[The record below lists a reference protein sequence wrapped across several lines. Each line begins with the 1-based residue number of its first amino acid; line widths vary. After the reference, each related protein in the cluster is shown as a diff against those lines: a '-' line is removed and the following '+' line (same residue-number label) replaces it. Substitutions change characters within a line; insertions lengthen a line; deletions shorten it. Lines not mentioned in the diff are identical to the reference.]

1 MTVRGMLNAAQG
13 MQYFQR
19 RVETTSS
26 NLANL
31 ESDGFKSDLL
41 TASLRAGTMMPE
53 ALATIDLSQ
62 GTLNR
67 TGRTMDMALEGPGFF
82 TLGTPAGERLT
93 RRGGMELDGLN
104 RLSDGHGNLYL
115 GEKGPITM
123 PSDHAVLEVAP
134 DGTVLADGQVLDKL
148 RLATVADPATLT
160 KEGEGRFVAGGKVL
174 PLAADLAPVRQ
185 GAIEESNM
193 NVMSG
198 TIDLVMIQRAY
209 ASNVEALKAMDSVL
223 GSVVNEVG
231 KV

>member
-1 MTVRGMLNAAQG
+1 MTLRGILNAAHG

-31 ESDGFKSDLL
+31 ESDGFKSDLI
-41 TASLRAGTMMPE
+41 TASLRPGTNIPD
-53 ALATIDLSQ
+53 AVSTIDLSQ
-62 GTLNR
+62 GTLNH
-67 TGRTMDMALEGPGFF
+67 TGRDLDMAFEGPGFF
-82 TLGTPAGERLT
+82 TIGTPQGERLT

-115 GEKGPITM
+115 GEKGPITL
-123 PSDHAVLEVAP
+123 PSDESKIEIHP
-134 DGTVLADGQVLDKL
+134 DGTVTADGALLDRL
-148 RLATVADPATLT
+148 RLVVPDDPSTLT
-160 KEGEGRFVAGGKVL
+160 KEGEGRFVASGKL
-174 PLAADLAPVRQ
+174 SALEPGQSPLRQ
-185 GAIEESNM
+185 GAVEESNM
-193 NVMSG
+193 NVMNG

>member
-1 MTVRGMLNAAQG
+1 MTLHGILNAAQG

-31 ESDGFKSDLL
+31 ESDGFKSDLI

-53 ALATIDLSQ
+53 AVSTIDLSQ

-67 TGRTMDMALEGPGFF
+67 TGRTLDMALEGPGFF
-82 TLGTPAGERLT
+82 TLGTKAGERLT
-93 RRGGMELDGLN
+93 RRGSMELDGLN

-115 GEKGPITM
+115 GEKGPITL
-123 PSDHAVLEVAP
+123 PSDHAVVEIAP
-134 DGTVLADGQVLDKL
+134 DGTVSADGQEIDRL
-148 RLATVADPATLT
+148 RLATVPDTSTLS
-160 KEGEGRFVAGGKVL
+160 KEGEGRFVAGGKVE
-174 PLAADLAPVRQ
+174 PMAAELAPVRQ
-185 GAIEESNM
+185 GAVEESNM
-193 NVMSG
+193 NVMTG

>member
-1 MTVRGMLNAAQG
+1 MTLRGILNAAQG

-31 ESDGFKSDLL
+31 ESDGFKSDLI
-41 TASLRAGTMMPE
+41 TASLRAGTLMPE
-53 ALATIDLSQ
+53 AVSTIDLSQ

-67 TGRTMDMALEGPGFF
+67 TGRDLDLAFEGPGFF
-82 TLGTPAGERLT
+82 TIGTPGGERLT
-93 RRGGMELDGLN
+93 RRGSMELDGQN

-115 GEKGPITM
+115 GEKGPITI
-123 PSDHAVLEVAP
+123 PSDQAKIEVHP
-134 DGTVLADGQVLDKL
+134 DGTVTADGALIDKL
-148 RLATVADPATLT
+148 RLVTPDDPGTLI
-160 KEGEGRFVAGGKVL
+160 KEGEGRFVATGKL
-174 PLAADLAPVRQ
+174 SALSADQAPVRQ
-185 GAIEESNM
+185 GVIEESNM
-193 NVMSG
+193 NAMNG

-231 KV
+231 KA